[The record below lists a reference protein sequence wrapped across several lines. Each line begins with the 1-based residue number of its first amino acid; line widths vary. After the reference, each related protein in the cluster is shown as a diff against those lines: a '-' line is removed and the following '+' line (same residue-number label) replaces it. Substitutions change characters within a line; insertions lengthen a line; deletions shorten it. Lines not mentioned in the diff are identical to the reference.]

1 MPRISAGA
9 RRAYTAER
17 RKHILI
23 AAAKT
28 FAAKGYERATIA
40 NIARAAGI
48 AEGSIYNYFKN
59 KQDLLVSLPRQMLE
73 PTIESVSARLSMT
86 GAVQPLPPAQMLA
99 GVAQKMLATIRQNA
113 PIFSALLSALPS
125 MKQSAREKYMHQVVL
140 YATGVLEKYFQE
152 QIKQGVLRK
161 GLKPRILARAFIGMF
176 FPFILLREV
185 LQVETDA
192 DWNYDQLIAD
202 LVPLFLSGV
211 LAISPEGKSK

>member
-1 MPRISAGA
+1 MPRISADA

-17 RKHILI
+17 RKHILS

-40 NIARAAGI
+40 DIARAARV

-59 KQDLLVSLPRQMLE
+59 KGDLLVSIPRQMIE
-73 PTIESVSARLSMT
+73 PKVVAVSAEALRSFSAETASPEQVLTM
-86 GAVQPLPPAQMLA
+86 
-99 GVAQKMLATIRQNA
+99 VAQNVITVVQQNA
-113 PIFSALLSALPS
+113 QIFRILVSALPS
-125 MKQSAREKYMHQVVL
+125 MNQATRQKYMQQVVL
-140 YATGVLEKYFQE
+140 YATGVLEGYFQE

-176 FPFILLREV
+176 FPFVMLRDV

-192 DWNYDQLIAD
+192 DWSDDQLIAD
-202 LVPLFLSGV
+202 LVPLFLNGV
-211 LAISPEGKSK
+211 LANKSEGKSK